1 MVDSASTSREVC
13 LHIANK
19 QGLSDRL
26 GFSLQVAV
34 YDKVLARG
42 FHPPPASF
50 THTGQHQ
57 PLYHASLGTT
67 LLPSCQTQMQTQT
80 PTHRRAA

>member
-13 LHIANK
+13 LHIARK
-19 QGLSDRL
+19 QGLSDHL

-42 FHPPPASF
+42 PIHRPPPS
-50 THTGQHQ
+50 HTQGNTS
-57 PLYHASLGTT
+57 PLFRTEGRNG
-67 LLPSCQTQMQTQT
+67 P
-80 PTHRRAA
+80 